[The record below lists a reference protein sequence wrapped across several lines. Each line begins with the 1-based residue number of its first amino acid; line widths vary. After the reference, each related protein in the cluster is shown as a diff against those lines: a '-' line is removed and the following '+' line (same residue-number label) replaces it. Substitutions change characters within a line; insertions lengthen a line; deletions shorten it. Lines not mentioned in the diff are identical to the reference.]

1 MTGTVL
7 WRRSR
12 PGRAG
17 RSVPAGGV
25 RACPCAHGWKRRL
38 RAETRRGRG
47 AQAGAGARQRRAK
60 RRPGALGT
68 AGFPGLDPGGG
79 GPRSPTLSGCT
90 GPSPPPRPRWPGC
103 HPVGP
108 GCLPSA
114 LPWSGSTCRS
124 PFVTSRPC
132 ARPLNRLLGG
142 GSSPAHAGLAL
153 ECRPDPGTSL
163 PPGRRASLGA
173 GLPRSLLLPLGRVSA
188 AALRGLAQRPGGPAP
203 RTAGPGHGSAS

>member
-1 MTGTVL
+1 MPVPAPTAGSDACAL
-7 WRRSR
+7 RRDADAALRRGPGPGSAGLSV
-12 PGRAG
+12 GRALWAQQASLG
-17 RSVPAGGV
+17 LIPGEGVQGVP
-25 RACPCAHGWKRRL
+25 
-38 RAETRRGRG
+38 
-47 AQAGAGARQRRAK
+47 
-60 RRPGALGT
+60 
-68 AGFPGLDPGGG
+68 
-79 GPRSPTLSGCT
+79 
-90 GPSPPPRPRWPGC
+90 PSPAALASPLPRPRWPGC